1 MFFHYICSVNR
12 IKFVVNPKVRIMTSD
27 RVSAITPSGQGNDNF
42 GLDVTLDI
50 PSNGMYAGSS
60 DCIVQD
66 DDPQTERGCCEKSS
80 DWAKRTAANVFRKKT
95 LYKRLPILQW
105 LPKYDRDDFVG
116 DLVAGITVGLTVIP
130 QGLAY
135 AGITGLDLQ
144 VSVRKFP

>member
-1 MFFHYICSVNR
+1 
-12 IKFVVNPKVRIMTSD
+12 MTTD
-27 RVSAITPSGQGNDNF
+27 RLSGLAPSEQGNDNY
-42 GLDVTLDI
+42 GSEVTLDI
-50 PSNGMYAGSS
+50 PPNGLYAGSS

-66 DDPQTERGCCEKSS
+66 DDSQSQRGCCDTTG
-80 DWAKRTAANVFRKKT
+80 DWVKRTASNVFRKKT

-105 LPKYDRDDFVG
+105 LPKYNRDDFVG

-144 VSVRKFP
+144 VS